1 MTARTAWAGGT
12 LDGANGAYFSA
23 FGSEINSLANT
34 DAVLSTLS
42 FDNTV
47 ATLVTPDQFLDLSFV
62 GALTASETVGAGAGL
77 AFFLYVLQEDGVT
90 FGDGRLVAGTP
101 LAFQPLLG
109 PMGGIPVQSGTV
121 TTFAGN
127 ICGFV
132 IPPRKFSIVM
142 QNNTGFALAASG
154 LSCSISTYRQN
165 VNA

>member
-12 LDGANGAYFSA
+12 LDGANGAYFAA
-23 FGSEINSLANT
+23 FGSEINSLVT
-34 DAVLSTLS
+34 GDAVLSTLS

-47 ATLVTPDQFLDLSFV
+47 ATLGTPDQFLDLSFV
-62 GALTASETVGAGAGL
+62 GAFAASETVGAGAGL
-77 AFFLYVLQEDGVT
+77 SFFLYVLQEDGVT

-109 PMGGIPVQSGTV
+109 PMGGIPVQTGTV

-132 IPPRKFSIVM
+132 IPPRKFGIVM